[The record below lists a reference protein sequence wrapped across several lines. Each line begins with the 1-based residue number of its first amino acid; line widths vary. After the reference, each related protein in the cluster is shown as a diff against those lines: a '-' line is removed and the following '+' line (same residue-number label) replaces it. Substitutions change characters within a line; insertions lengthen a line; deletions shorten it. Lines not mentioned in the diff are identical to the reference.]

1 MTQDTFLQKLPF
13 QATKLPG
20 IKATKFARRPYMWSQ
35 ERVNVKRKIST
46 QRAVTGQFRPVT
58 CSKLTLWPQL
68 NQTKPRVRNEHSF
81 GQSVTQCG
89 LDLCDRGCWKRHR
102 ASWYAYFNKN
112 NNKKKIKKSTAV
124 IPKPRSRLL
133 TWVHL
138 SSYLASKD
146 FAPFI
151 LTLEICQH
159 CKQTCKQSKQNCH
172 CAPTAVQLRSVSVCR
187 HEATWHP
194 TIFPNRTNAFN
205 SPLRPERCATGN
217 T

>member
-89 LDLCDRGCWKRHR
+89 LDLCDRGYWKRHR
-102 ASWYAYFNKN
+102 ASWYAYFYKN
-112 NNKKKIKKSTAV
+112 NNKKKINSCYSEAK
-124 IPKPRSRLL
+124 IPSFD
-133 TWVHL
+133 L
-138 SSYLASKD
+138 SSSVELFSQQR
-146 FAPFI
+146 
-151 LTLEICQH
+151 LCTLY
-159 CKQTCKQSKQNCH
+159 
-172 CAPTAVQLRSVSVCR
+172 
-187 HEATWHP
+187 
-194 TIFPNRTNAFN
+194 FN
-205 SPLRPERCATGN
+205 FGN
-217 T
+217 LSALQANV